1 MSAAALSAGTLP
13 SWVRTLDLAGAGAML
28 DAARPGMDRAAFAA
42 AADAALAQAD
52 PDYRRTLVRVLWDK
66 LLDHDAHHVTD
77 APFLRLFQ
85 SGSPGQRHD
94 LFHLRWSLSHPWTLL
109 AARSLLLPALAVR
122 ELPLAP
128 RGAGV
133 LPTAAFTALVDQH
146 IDPEIGEASRRK
158 TRGCVIGALIELG
171 SLEKAPGPARGGVL
185 YLPRRARPDP
195 LAVAWAVADQ
205 MGREGRVEL
214 ADDQA
219 AREAHVAAVCALP
232 PDAVRRALDAG
243 GGVGL
248 FTRSHL
254 AGVPRVRLA
263 ATAQDPA

>member
-1 MSAAALSAGTLP
+1 MALS
-13 SWVRTLDLAGAGAML
+13 SWVRTLDLAGAAAML

-66 LLDHDAHHVTD
+66 LLDHDRAPGGDPGAHRVTD

-94 LFHLRWSLSHPWTLL
+94 LFHLRWSLSHAWTLL

-133 LPTAAFTALVDQH
+133 LPTAAFTSLVDHH
-146 IDPEIGEASRRK
+146 IDPGVGLASRRK
-158 TRGCVIGALIELG
+158 TRGCVIGALVELG
-171 SLEKAPGPARGGVL
+171 SLEKAPGPAHGGVI

-219 AREAHVAAVCALP
+219 ARDAHVAAVCALP
-232 PDAVRRALDAG
+232 PDAVRRALEAG
-243 GGVGL
+243 VGVGL

-263 ATAQDPA
+263 ATAPDPA